1 MYWMV
6 KPFVKICVIPEA
18 DTRCVLLG
26 SCQACVKEKGF
37 NDRRHLPGKDFPY
50 DFSKNVYLEC
60 EYGHR
65 SLCHKKDLKV
75 MKFCG
80 RRGCNFLLR
89 TEQKKKK
96 PEKKKAKRSK
106 YAESDDDDD
115 NWQE

>member
-26 SCQACVKEKGF
+26 TCQACLKQKGF
-37 NDRRHLPGKDFPY
+37 DDRRHLPGKDFPH
-50 DFSKNVYLEC
+50 DFSKDVFLEC

-75 MKFCG
+75 MQFCG
-80 RRGCNFLLR
+80 RRGCNFRIL
-89 TEQKKKK
+89 TEQKKK

-115 NWQE
+115 DWQE